1 MKRITKYI
9 IATVAIA
16 FSLSIPFSCSDQ
28 LDINTN
34 PLTAS
39 SADPNV
45 VLPFVI
51 VQYSNRKTTEIGTR
65 MMDVW
70 QHISNTFN
78 SPKGGGNAAGGFL
91 SGNFWGMLYTTAVK
105 NLVLVENEAKAKGS
119 TNNNIA
125 AVAITLKALIF
136 YDITACWESAPFTQ
150 AMNGALYPTP
160 EFDDQETILNGIV
173 DLCDEA
179 ISLIDAMPATGNASL
194 AGDLIYNGDMTLWRR
209 FANSLKL
216 RVLMMIRNKD
226 ATVNSVI
233 ISTLSQPLIETN
245 SQAAMLRYSGTAGN
259 VNAWLQIVT
268 AFGTGSN
275 ESTNF
280 FGPSPVL
287 RSLLD
292 GDPRLELWC
301 VDGTSGGYQARAIG
315 VFPDNTVARISN
327 NVIRGNL
334 PDAWFLPA
342 EITLYRAELASKG
355 IITGDVNSIYR
366 QGVTQS
372 LEWWGG
378 AIPGAQKA
386 LTSSQILTF
395 INSLPDLNALT
406 QEQQLQ
412 AIHEEQYLQTFWM
425 PIEAW
430 THVRRTRVPDIQA
443 APGSTI
449 TTMLKRLQ
457 WSPTEVAA
465 NPNNPIQE
473 LTDVKMWFEN

>member
-1 MKRITKYI
+1 MKSMTKYFI
-9 IATVAIA
+9 VVMAMVVILT
-16 FSLSIPFSCSDQ
+16 IPISCSDQ

-51 VQYSNRKTTEIGTR
+51 VQYSNRKTTEIGLR

-70 QHISNTFN
+70 QHISNIFN

-91 SGNFWGMLYTTAVK
+91 SGNFWGMLYPQAIK
-105 NLVLVENEAKAKGS
+105 NLVLVENEAKAKGV

-125 AVAITLKALIF
+125 AVAITLRALVF

-150 AMNGALYPTP
+150 AMNGAQFPSP

-179 ISLIDAMPATGNASL
+179 MALIDAMPATGNAL
-194 AGDLIYNGDMTLWRR
+194 LTGDLIYNGDMTLWRR

-226 ATVNSVI
+226 TSVDTEIAAT
-233 ISTLSQPLIETN
+233 LGQPLIETN
-245 SQAAMLRYSGTAGN
+245 AHAAMLKYSGTAGN
-259 VNAWLQIVT
+259 VNAWLQLVT

-275 ESTNF
+275 ETTNYC
-280 FGPSPVL
+280 GPSPVI
-287 RSLLD
+287 RDLLE

-301 VDGTSGGYQARAIG
+301 VDGTNGNYEASDIG
-315 VFPDNTVARISN
+315 IFPNATKARISN

-342 EITLYRAELASKG
+342 EVTLYRAELAAKG
-355 IITGDVNSIYR
+355 VIAGNVNDLYR
-366 QGVTQS
+366 QGVTLS
-372 LEWWGG
+372 LQWWGG
-378 AIPGAQKA
+378 AIPGAQKT
-386 LTSSQILTF
+386 LTPTEISNYV
-395 INSLPDLNALT
+395 NSLPDITGLT
-406 QEQQLQ
+406 QNEQLQ
-412 AIHEEQYLQTFWM
+412 AIGEEQYLQTFWM

-430 THVRRTRVPDIQA
+430 THVRRTKIPDIQA

-457 WSPTEVAA
+457 WSPTEVSA
-465 NPNNPIQE
+465 NPNNPIQQ
-473 LTDVKMWFEN
+473 LTDVPMWFEN